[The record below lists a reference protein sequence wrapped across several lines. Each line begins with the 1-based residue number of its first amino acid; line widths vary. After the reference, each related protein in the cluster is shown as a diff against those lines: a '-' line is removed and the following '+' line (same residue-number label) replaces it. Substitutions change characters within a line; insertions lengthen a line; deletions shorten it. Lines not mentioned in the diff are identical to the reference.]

1 MLLTLSL
8 AIVLI
13 AAGNEFSIPSV
24 HAESYTNLHKQT
36 IPSQSTP
43 PISQTTVETE
53 IPNSQGNVVNAAEQM
68 KRVFEAIQANNVEI
82 LKNENYSK
90 LAKAEVEKLDKE
102 TKALKESMEK
112 RRDILKDRALS
123 YQHTDMH
130 VSYLD
135 VLLGSTS
142 LSDFVERVGAVA
154 AIAEADRT
162 LLEQQEK
169 EQQVLD
175 SKKISLEK
183 KLTELANL
191 KNNLET
197 LKAHLLKQKNEYV
210 LLNKQVKEESRKKE
224 VAAQTHINVF
234 PSNSNDYISTVINAG
249 KKYIGN
255 SKYVFGGGRSA
266 SDIARGRFDCSGFV
280 HWAFSQAGV
289 KIGSTTSAIKNDGR
303 QISPQEMQ
311 PGDLVFFDTYKK
323 DGHVG
328 IYIGD
333 GKFIG
338 SQNSTGVAI
347 ADMTQGYWK
356 NAFKGRV
363 VRI

>member
-1 MLLTLSL
+1 MLITLSL

-13 AAGNEFSIPSV
+13 AAGNEFSIHRV
-24 HAESYTNLHKQT
+24 HAELLTNKQNQS
-36 IPSQSTP
+36 IPSQTTP
-43 PISQTTVETE
+43 PISPTTVETE
-53 IPNSQGNVVNAAEQM
+53 IPNSQGNLFNVEEQM
-68 KRVFEAIQANNVEI
+68 KRVYEALQTNNVEI

-90 LAKAEVEKLDKE
+90 LAKTEVEKLENE

-112 RRDILKDRALS
+112 RKDILRDRALS

-169 EQQVLD
+169 EQQELD

-183 KLTELANL
+183 KLTELANI

-197 LKAHLLKQKNEYV
+197 LKAHLVKQKNEYG
-210 LLNKQVKEESRKKE
+210 LLNKQVKEEERKKE
-224 VAAQTHINVF
+224 VAQTYINVF
-234 PSNSNDYISTVINAG
+234 PSKSNDYISTVINAG

-280 HWAFSQAGV
+280 HWAFAQAGV
-289 KIGSTTSAIKNDGR
+289 KIGSTTSAIRNDGR

-338 SQNSTGVAI
+338 SQSSTGVAI

>member
-1 MLLTLSL
+1 M
-8 AIVLI
+8 
-13 AAGNEFSIPSV
+13 
-24 HAESYTNLHKQT
+24 
-36 IPSQSTP
+36 
-43 PISQTTVETE
+43 
-53 IPNSQGNVVNAAEQM
+53 
-68 KRVFEAIQANNVEI
+68 
-82 LKNENYSK
+82 
-90 LAKAEVEKLDKE
+90 EKLENE

-112 RRDILKDRALS
+112 RKDILRDRALS

-169 EQQVLD
+169 EQQELD

-183 KLTELANL
+183 KLTELVNVKSNL
-191 KNNLET
+191 VT
-197 LKAHLLKQKNEYV
+197 LKAHLIKQKNEYV

-224 VAAQTHINVF
+224 AAQAYINVF
-234 PSNSNDYISTVINAG
+234 PGKSNDYISTVVNVG

-255 SKYVFGGGRSA
+255 SKYVFGGGRSV
-266 SDIARGRFDCSGFV
+266 SDIASGRFDCSGFV
-280 HWAFSQAGV
+280 HWAFAQAGV
-289 KIGSTTSAIKNDGR
+289 NIGSTTSAIRHDGR

-338 SQNSTGVAI
+338 SQTSTGVAI